1 MVAMPTSKESALD
14 MIRTGAALTI
24 AFLSASAAL
33 AHHSVVVNFD
43 TSKAVDVTG
52 VIKEVKIRNPH
63 SQIILEVT
71 NPDGSVKE
79 WFVEWND
86 RNAMIRR
93 KVPLERLKVGDKI
106 TVNVNPNRTEDNVGY
121 FRTATLPDGF
131 VLRDCG
137 FGAFRDAVANA
148 TEITC

>member
-1 MVAMPTSKESALD
+1 MLGR
-14 MIRTGAALTI
+14 RTLAALTAI
-24 AFLSASAAL
+24 LLASGGAAL

-43 TSKAVDVTG
+43 TTKAIDVTG

-63 SQIILEVT
+63 SQIVLDVT
-71 NPDGSVKE
+71 NDDGSMKQ

-86 RNAMIRR
+86 KNAMIRR
-93 KVPLERLKVGDKI
+93 KVPFERLKVGDKI
-106 TVNVNPNRTEDNVGY
+106 TVNVNPNRTEDNVGF

-137 FGAFRDAVANA
+137 FGAYREAVANA